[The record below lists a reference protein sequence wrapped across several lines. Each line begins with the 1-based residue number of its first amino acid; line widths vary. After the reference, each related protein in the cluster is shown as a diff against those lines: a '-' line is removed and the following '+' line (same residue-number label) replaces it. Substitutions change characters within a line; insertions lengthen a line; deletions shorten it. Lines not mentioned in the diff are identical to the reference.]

1 MDIPCLVYSWESNC
15 NRHIQIALFPLSIP
29 SMVKF
34 APRLLFLFY
43 LYLVLW
49 WKRISWC
56 VCMTVPAQTQGFG
69 SGGRGDR
76 ASVKWKIRLSLQLIV
91 HLCQCCNENPLSK
104 NNFCI
109 RLLGYTS
116 LVCTCLRQQCPSVAS
131 YLLTKMGLTSRK
143 LCRLNFPFSLLNKN
157 FFFFFFPMTA
167 EIKKYQHW
175 ALSGTSWYP

>member
-1 MDIPCLVYSWESNC
+1 MEEDFLMCMYDSTCPNTGIRLRWE
-15 NRHIQIALFPLSIP
+15 
-29 SMVKF
+29 
-34 APRLLFLFY
+34 
-43 LYLVLW
+43 
-49 WKRISWC
+49 
-56 VCMTVPAQTQGFG
+56 
-69 SGGRGDR
+69 RGDR

-157 FFFFFFPMTA
+157 FFFFLFPNDCWDKEVST
-167 EIKKYQHW
+167 
-175 ALSGTSWYP
+175 LGTEWDQLISLEMVQMLWDCSLRSLLCHVSQAGFAPSAAT